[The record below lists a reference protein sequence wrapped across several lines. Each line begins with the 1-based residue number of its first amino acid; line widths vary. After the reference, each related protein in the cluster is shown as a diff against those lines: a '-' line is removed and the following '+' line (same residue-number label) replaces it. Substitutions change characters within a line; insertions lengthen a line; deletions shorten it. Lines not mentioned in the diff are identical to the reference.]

1 MKKLCTLILCFSF
14 FFNFSQAQVLKSP
27 DGRFAMT
34 FSLQDSMPY
43 YNLKYKG
50 QLVVEQSKLGFK
62 LFEGQTIVF
71 GSRKDTVA
79 RSGNDLTD
87 GFVVSKVSRDTKNKK
102 WEPVLGQKKYYVN
115 HYNELAVRLYQKSRD
130 RYMVIRF
137 RLFNDGLGFR
147 YEFPQQENLNYFI
160 IKKEETEFNFPTDMK
175 AWWIAG
181 DYDTEEYQYQ
191 TTTVSDI
198 PANWKQA
205 VDANAS
211 QTPVRN
217 AVQTPLMLKKEGQH
231 PLYINIAEAAVIDYP
246 GSNLLVDAD
255 QFDFKILLTPDA
267 QHTRGY
273 IQTPFSTPWRTIIVS
288 PDAKGILASKMIFN
302 LNEPTDYKDVS
313 WIHPV
318 KFMGVWWEMIIGKS
332 TWAYSD
338 ANNIHIGETD
348 YSALKPNG
356 RHGANNKKVKNY
368 IDFAAANGFDALL
381 IEGWNIGW
389 EDWFGHSK
397 EKVFDFVTPYPDFD
411 IAMLNDYAHKK
422 GIKLMMHH
430 ETSGSAINYERHLDT
445 AFELMNQ
452 YGYDAVKTGYVG
464 NIIPRGEHH
473 YGQWMVQHYLRV
485 VKKAAGHHIMVDSHE
500 SIRPTG
506 LSRTYPNWIAAE
518 AARGMEYA
526 AFGGNKPDHTTILP
540 FTRLMGGPMDFT
552 PGIFQT
558 KLSYY
563 FPGDTRQVNTTIAKQ
578 LALYVVMYS
587 PLQMAADL
595 PENYKKHMDAF
606 QFIKDVALNWDDT
619 KILAAAPGDYIDIAR
634 KAADTETWFVGGITD
649 EKARDFTVD
658 LSFLNEDTVYKA
670 TVYEDGKD
678 ADYDTHP
685 QLYHIYSRKVT
696 SKDSIKIKMARSGGY
711 AIEIKP
717 VK

>member
-1 MKKLCTLILCFSF
+1 MKKLCTLIFCFCLF
-14 FFNFSQAQVLKSP
+14 FTFSQAQVLKSP
-27 DGRFAMT
+27 DGHFAMT
-34 FSLQDSMPY
+34 FSLQDSIPY
-43 YNLKYKG
+43 YNLEYNG

-71 GSRKDTVA
+71 GSRKDTIA
-79 RSGNDLTD
+79 DSGNDLVD
-87 GFVVSKVSRDTKNKK
+87 GFVVSKVSWNTKNKK
-102 WEPVLGQKKYYVN
+102 WEPVLGQKKYYIN
-115 HYNELAVRLYQKSRD
+115 HYNELAVRLYQKSHD

-191 TTTVSDI
+191 TTNVSDI
-198 PANWKQA
+198 PANWEQA
-205 VDANAS
+205 VDVNAS
-211 QTPVRN
+211 QTPIRK

-231 PLYINIAEAAVIDYP
+231 PLYINLAEAAVIDYP
-246 GSNLLVDAD
+246 GSNLLVDAN

-273 IQTPFSTPWRTIIVS
+273 IQTPFNTPWRTIIVS

-338 ANNIHIGETD
+338 AKNIHIGETD
-348 YSALKPNG
+348 YSELKPNG
-356 RHGANNKKVKNY
+356 RHGANNKKVKKY

-430 ETSGSAINYERHLDT
+430 ETSGSTMNYERHLDT
-445 AFELMNQ
+445 AFDLMDK

-485 VKKAAGHHIMVDSHE
+485 VKKAARHHLMVDSHE

-563 FPGDTRQVNTTIAKQ
+563 FPGDSRQVNTTIAKQ

-606 QFIKDVALNWDDT
+606 QFIKEVALNWDDT
-619 KILAAAPGDYIDIAR
+619 RILAAEPGDYIDIAR

-649 EKARDFTVD
+649 ENARNFTVN
-658 LSFLNEDTVYKA
+658 LSFLNRGTVYKA
-670 TVYEDGKD
+670 TVYEDGKE
-678 ADYDTHP
+678 ADFDTLP
-685 QLYHIYSRKVT
+685 QRYHIYSREVT

-717 VK
+717 LK